1 MIEKDIFFEKNI
13 NKKEGVILD
22 FFSIEFKLF
31 IFLKKYYC
39 IIIKQILL
47 TTSVFVF
54 VLKTNI
60 FWSCLE
66 V

>member
-13 NKKEGVILD
+13 NKKGGVILD

-31 IFLKKYYC
+31 IFFKKYYC

-60 FWSCLE
+60 F
-66 V
+66 

>member
-60 FWSCLE
+60 F
-66 V
+66 

>member
-39 IIIKQILL
+39 IIIK
-47 TTSVFVF
+47 
-54 VLKTNI
+54 KY
-60 FWSCLE
+60 C
-66 V
+66 